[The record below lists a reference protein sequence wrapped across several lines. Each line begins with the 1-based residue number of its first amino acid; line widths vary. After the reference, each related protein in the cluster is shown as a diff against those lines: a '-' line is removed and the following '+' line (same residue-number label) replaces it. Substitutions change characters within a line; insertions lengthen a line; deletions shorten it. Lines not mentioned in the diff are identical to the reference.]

1 MKTESGGE
9 GGRDMAFELEKYT
22 APDFAALGLESAAD
36 ARTAEAPLDGVA
48 PENYHAMSIFPEYFR
63 VGGKWVLAAESRM
76 DCVPVLTDGGR
87 VDVREPRRLKKGERV
102 FTGRT
107 EDGSQGI
114 FVWPYGFEQKKGNG
128 DVFAFRQG
136 RSRETA
142 FSRETSAEKP
152 TVPPISSAREISA
165 AKSARLLFRIG
176 GALPAA
182 CVSCDGRLSLP
193 SGESLAVRASR
204 SKSSE
209 AAARAF
215 SLRRKMFRM
224 PRFACRDLFC
234 VSGSGI
240 LETETVGLRFI
251 RRRRESVPAFR
262 ALYP

>member
-1 MKTESGGE
+1 
-9 GGRDMAFELEKYT
+9 MAFELEKYT

-142 FSRETSAEKP
+142 FSRDYDELYDVLRHDRDRGK
-152 TVPPISSAREISA
+152 IS
-165 AKSARLLFRIG
+165 LTM
-176 GALPAA
+176 
-182 CVSCDGRLSLP
+182 VQGR
-193 SGESLAVRASR
+193 
-204 SKSSE
+204 
-209 AAARAF
+209 
-215 SLRRKMFRM
+215 
-224 PRFACRDLFC
+224 
-234 VSGSGI
+234 
-240 LETETVGLRFI
+240 
-251 RRRRESVPAFR
+251 
-262 ALYP
+262 